1 MVSSIDPMQEINND
15 SYSIRKGEVWKSATH
30 KACAI
35 VMHHAK
41 TGKESVVKE
50 NRFASAGQKLK

>member
-1 MVSSIDPMQEINND
+1 MQEINND